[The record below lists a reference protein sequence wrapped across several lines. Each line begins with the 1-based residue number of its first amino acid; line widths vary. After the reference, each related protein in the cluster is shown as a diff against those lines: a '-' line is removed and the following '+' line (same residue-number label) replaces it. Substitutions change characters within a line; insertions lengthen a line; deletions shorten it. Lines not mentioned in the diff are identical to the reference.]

1 MGTALHFWDVR
12 ISCKVEFGAH
22 KSTFGTPPPFCG
34 SIPQS
39 TFPYIIMIILVMID
53 EVNMGRMVMRPQG
66 DLRGF
71 SVAGNAEV

>member
-1 MGTALHFWDVR
+1 MDQKRVDLNTVILNKNTELR
-12 ISCKVEFGAH
+12 IRG
-22 KSTFGTPPPFCG
+22 PPFCG

-39 TFPYIIMIILVMID
+39 SLPNNILIILVMID
-53 EVNMGRMVMRPQG
+53 EVNLGRMVMRPQG

>member
-1 MGTALHFWDVR
+1 MNHF
-12 ISCKVEFGAH
+12 FGEDGGANL
-22 KSTFGTPPPFCG
+22 GPPPFCG

-39 TFPYIIMIILVMID
+39 SFPYIILIILVMLD
-53 EVNMGRMVMRPQG
+53 EVNMGRMVVRPQG